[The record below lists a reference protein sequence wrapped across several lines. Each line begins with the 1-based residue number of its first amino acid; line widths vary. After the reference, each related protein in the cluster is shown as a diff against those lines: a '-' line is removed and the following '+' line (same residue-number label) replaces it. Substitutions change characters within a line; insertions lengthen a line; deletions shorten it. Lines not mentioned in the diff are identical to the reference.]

1 MGGPMRPF
9 MIPPGGPPRPGF
21 MPFGPNGGPPMGPNR
36 GPMGPMGGPPMFDGP
51 PAGFLNGE
59 GPPPRGGLYD
69 EEDEVDIHAAA
80 EFRGSEPDSEEMDK
94 RSEEDD
100 E

>member
-1 MGGPMRPF
+1 
-9 MIPPGGPPRPGF
+9 
-21 MPFGPNGGPPMGPNR
+21 
-36 GPMGPMGGPPMFDGP
+36 MFDGP

-69 EEDEVDIHAAA
+69 EEDDVDIHAAA